1 MSENN
6 TIYLLTDYKKSFGS
20 KRDDFPYRSG
30 MDKELLKKLFG
41 QNDFNAVILT
51 FAEINTL
58 NIDWNNIPVLYTCT
72 EDIGYKYKSFIDDVV
87 LGLELKGANLLPPYK
102 FLHATNNKVFM
113 EILRTTIPK
122 ELSGNVNSF
131 VFGSYE
137 EFINKIPPTEYPAII
152 KEPAGAKSEGV
163 YLAHN
168 FSQAKKI
175 IKKIS
180 RTRHIKF
187 EIKDFLRSKKHNSYV
202 RESKNRD
209 KFVVQNFIPN
219 LNHDYK
225 VLIYGK
231 KYYVLKRNNRPKD
244 FRASG
249 SGLFE
254 FTEDIPFKIL
264 NYAEKVFNHFH
275 VPNLSLDIAFHNN
288 QCYLLEFQAVFF
300 GSTTLVKSPFFF
312 INENKEWQVVQ
323 GKSIL
328 EEEFVNS
335 VVQFLNKVNN

>member
-1 MSENN
+1 MKK
-6 TIYLLTDYKKSFGS
+6 IYILSDYKNHFGS
-20 KRDDFPYRSG
+20 KRDDYPYRSG
-30 MDKELLKKLFG
+30 MDKALLAKLF
-41 QNDFNAVILT
+41 QENNLDAEFLT
-51 FAEINTL
+51 FAEINIL

-72 EDIGYKYKSFIDDVV
+72 EDIGYKYKLFIEDVV

-137 EFINKIPPTEYPAII
+137 EFINKLPPIEYPVII
-152 KEPAGAKSEGV
+152 KEPGGAKSKGV

-168 FSQAKKI
+168 LKQAKKVV
-175 IKKIS
+175 KKIS
-180 RTRHIKF
+180 RTPNFK
-187 EIKDFLRSKKHNSYV
+187 EDIKDTLRAIKHKGYV
-202 RESKNRD
+202 KESKYRG
-209 KFVVQNFIPN
+209 KFVIQNFVQG
-219 LNHDYK
+219 LDFDYK

-254 FTEDIPFKIL
+254 FTEDIPFEIL
-264 NYAEKVFNHFH
+264 KYAENLFNYFQ
-275 VPNLSLDIAFHNN
+275 VPNLSLDIAFQNN

-300 GSTTLVKSPFFF
+300 GSTTLVKSPFYF
-312 INENKEWQVVQ
+312 IKENTEWKVVQ

-328 EEEFVNS
+328 EEEFVKS
-335 VVQFLNKVNN
+335 IVSFLRNE

>member
-1 MSENN
+1 MNK
-6 TIYLLTDYKKSFGS
+6 IFLITDYKKNFGS
-20 KRDDFPYRSG
+20 KRDDIPYRSG
-30 MDKELLKKLFG
+30 MDKVLLAKLF
-41 QNDFNAVILT
+41 QENNLDAVFLT

-137 EFINKIPPTEYPAII
+137 EFINMLPPIEYPAII
-152 KEPAGAKSEGV
+152 KEPAGAKSQGV
-163 YLAHN
+163 YLARN
-168 FSQAKKI
+168 IGQAKRI
-175 IKKIS
+175 VKKIS
-180 RTRHIKF
+180 ATPNLK
-187 EIKDFLRSKKHNSYV
+187 EDIKDWLRAKKHKGYIK
-202 RESKNRD
+202 ESRYRN
-209 KFVVQNFIPN
+209 KFVIQNFVQG
-219 LNHDYK
+219 LEYDYK

-254 FTEDIPFKIL
+254 FTKDIPFEIL
-264 NYAEKVFNHFH
+264 NYAEKLFNFFN
-275 VPNLSLDIAFHNN
+275 VPNLSLDIAFRNN

-300 GSTTLVKSPFFF
+300 GSTTLVKSPFYLVK
-312 INENKEWQVVQ
+312 ENTEWKIFQ

-335 VVQFLNKVNN
+335 VVKFLNN

>member
-1 MSENN
+1 MKK
-6 TIYLLTDYKKSFGS
+6 IYLLCDYKRNFGS

-30 MDKELLKKLFG
+30 MEKELLKKLFV
-41 QNDFNAVILT
+41 QNDFDAAFLT
-51 FAEINTL
+51 FAEANTL
-58 NIDWNNIPVLYTCT
+58 NIDWNNIPVLYTST

-113 EILRTTIPK
+113 EILRTNIPD

-131 VFGSYE
+131 VFGGYE
-137 EFINKIPPTEYPAII
+137 EFINNLLPIEYPAII
-152 KEPAGAKSEGV
+152 KEPAGAKSNGV
-163 YLAHN
+163 YLARN
-168 FSQAKKI
+168 IDQAKRI
-175 IKKIS
+175 VKKIS
-180 RTRHIKF
+180 ITPNLK
-187 EIKDFLRSKKHNSYV
+187 EDIKDWLRAKTHNGYIK
-202 RESKNRD
+202 ESRYRN
-209 KFVVQNFIPN
+209 KFVIQNFVPN
-219 LNHDYK
+219 LEYDYK

-254 FTEDIPFKIL
+254 FREDIPFETL
-264 NYAEKVFNHFH
+264 NYAEKLFNYFQ
-275 VPNLSLDIAFHNN
+275 VPNLSLDIAFNNN
-288 QCYLLEFQAVFF
+288 QCFLLEFQAVFF
-300 GSTTLVKSPFFF
+300 GSTTLVKSPFYFV
-312 INENKEWQVVQ
+312 NENAVWKVVQ

-335 VVQFLNKVNN
+335 VVQFLNKVK

>member
-1 MSENN
+1 MKK
-6 TIYLLTDYKKSFGS
+6 IYLLCDYKRNFGS

-30 MDKELLKKLFG
+30 MDKELLRSLFAQNNCESKLM
-41 QNDFNAVILT
+41 T
-51 FAEINTL
+51 FAEATTPE
-58 NIDWNNIPVLYTCT
+58 IDWCNVPVIYTCT
-72 EDIGYKYKSFIDDVV
+72 EDIGYKYKSFIEDVV
-87 LGLELKGANLLPPYK
+87 LGLELKGAILLPPYK

-137 EFINKIPPTEYPAII
+137 EFINKLPPIEYPAII
-152 KEPAGAKSEGV
+152 KEPAGAKSKGV
-163 YLAHN
+163 YLVRN
-168 FSQAKKI
+168 IEQAKRI
-175 IKKIS
+175 VKKIS
-180 RTRHIKF
+180 ATPNFK
-187 EIKDFLRSKKHNSYV
+187 EDIKDWLRAKKHKGYIK
-202 RESKNRD
+202 ESMYRN
-209 KFVVQNFIPN
+209 KFVIQNFVHD
-219 LNHDYK
+219 LEYDYK

-231 KYYVLKRNNRPKD
+231 KYYVLKRNNRPND

-254 FTEDIPFKIL
+254 FTEDIPFEIL
-264 NYAEKVFNHFH
+264 NYAEELFNFFQ
-275 VPNLSLDIAFHNN
+275 VPNLSLDIAFRNN

-300 GSTTLVKSPFFF
+300 GSTTLVKSLFYFV
-312 INENKEWQVVQ
+312 KEKSKWKIFQ

-335 VVQFLNKVNN
+335 IVSFLNKQK

>member
-1 MSENN
+1 MSKNRN
-6 TIYLLTDYKKSFGS
+6 IYLINDYKNNFGS

-30 MDKELLKKLFG
+30 MDKELLKKLFV
-41 QNDFNAVILT
+41 QNDFAAAFLT
-51 FAEINTL
+51 FAEANTL
-58 NIDWNNIPVLYTCT
+58 NIDWHNIPVLYTCT

-137 EFINKIPPTEYPAII
+137 EFINNLPQIEYPVII

-163 YLAHN
+163 FLARN
-168 FSQAKKI
+168 IEQAKNI

-180 RTRHIKF
+180 NTHNWK
-187 EIKDFLRSKKHNSYV
+187 EDIKDWLRAKKHKGYIK
-202 RESKNRD
+202 ESRYRN
-209 KFVVQNFIPN
+209 KFVFQEFVPG
-219 LNHDYK
+219 LEHDYK
-225 VLIYGK
+225 VLIYDK

-254 FTEDIPFKIL
+254 FTEDIPFEIL
-264 NYAEKVFNHFH
+264 NYAEKLFNYFQ

-300 GSTTLVKSPFFF
+300 GSTTLVKSPFYLVKEN
-312 INENKEWQVVQ
+312 NEWKVIHR
-323 GKSIL
+323 KSIL

-335 VVQFLNKVNN
+335 VVQYLNKE